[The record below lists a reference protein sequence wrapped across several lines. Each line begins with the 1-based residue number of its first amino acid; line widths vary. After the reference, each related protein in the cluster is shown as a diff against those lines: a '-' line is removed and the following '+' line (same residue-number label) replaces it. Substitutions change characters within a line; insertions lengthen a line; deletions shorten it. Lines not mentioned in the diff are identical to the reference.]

1 MLPDNLESRLVEL
14 LSSEI
19 SLYRQLEEYVDEELD
34 CVQKGDMAKLLE
46 ILQQKQGVISKQQ
59 LLQEQWE
66 QVALGLGVTE
76 GREGPVF
83 WSAVERHMESQ
94 GFLSLS
100 HLIVQIRELVTSV
113 LAKEEHVQALL
124 EEHISELRKEMG
136 RLNKGKAAFHG
147 YMKSGGAL

>member
-83 WSAVERHMESQ
+83 WSAVEHHMESQ